1 MRIVGSL
8 ATKFAPPFSLVLHY
22 FIGGVALNLIALMVL
37 LSFGSQFAQ
46 PFYNL
51 QNAAIVHIQLL
62 GFVMMIIF
70 GALYQLIP
78 VALEVPVFSFKL
90 GYLQFYIYLTG
101 IIIFVIS
108 LIYGNLFFLLP
119 VGATFLYLSMA
130 IFIFNFFM
138 SLKHLE
144 KFDITSKF
152 LIAANISL
160 FIGISL
166 GIFLSINFFAG
177 WVSDIFR
184 LVVTHII
191 FTLLGFIPMVVM
203 GVSMVLLPMFSLAH
217 KFNDKYI
224 NIAFYLMVIAV
235 FVFGLGFLFTGSNY
249 ILGSGIYLILLG
261 MAFYLLQVYEIYS
274 KRPRRTKDIGMDTMF
289 YSHFILILSI
299 ITGLFI
305 PFMEKAIYLFGIS
318 LIFGFFPVLI
328 YGSMFKIVPFLTWFH
343 RFSNL
348 VGKKKVPMLADMLP
362 QKIPDIQ
369 VVVYSLGFCVLFV
382 GTFLHIPVIS
392 ILGTVLMLIAVLIFV
407 YLLYYILNFKVED

>member
-22 FIGGVALNLIALMVL
+22 FIGGAALNLIAILVL
-37 LSFGSQFAQ
+37 LSFSSQFAQ

-119 VGATFLYLSMA
+119 VGATFLYLSMS

-138 SLKHLE
+138 SLKNLE

-152 LIAANISL
+152 LITANISL
-160 FIGISL
+160 LIGISL
-166 GIFLSINFFAG
+166 GIFLSLNFFTG

-235 FVFGLGFLFTGSNY
+235 FGFGLGFLFTGSNY
-249 ILGSGIYLILLG
+249 ILVSGIYLILLG
-261 MAFYLLQVYEIYS
+261 MVFYLLQVYEIYS

-343 RFSNL
+343 RFSSL

-362 QKIPDIQ
+362 QKIPDVQ
-369 VVVYSLGFCVLFV
+369 VVIYSLGFVVLFI
-382 GTFLHIPVIS
+382 GTFLHISVIS
-392 ILGTVLMLIAVLIFV
+392 ILGTVLLLIAVLIFI
-407 YLLYYILNFKVED
+407 YLIYYILNFRVED

>member
-22 FIGGVALNLIALMVL
+22 FIGGVILNLISILVL
-37 LSFGSQFAQ
+37 LSFGSQFTQ

-78 VALEVPVFSFKL
+78 VALEVPVFSFRL
-90 GYLQFYIYLTG
+90 GYLQFYIYLAG

-108 LIYGNLFFLLP
+108 LIYRNLFFLLP
-119 VGATFLYLSMA
+119 VGAILLYISMA

-166 GIFLSINFFAG
+166 GIFLSINFFTG

-184 LVVTHII
+184 LIVTHII

-224 NIAFYLMVIAV
+224 NIAFYLIVIAV
-235 FVFGLGFLFTGSNY
+235 FVFGLGFLFTDSNY

-289 YSHFILILSI
+289 YSHFVLILSVI
-299 ITGLFI
+299 AGLLI
-305 PFMEKAIYLFGIS
+305 PFWKEAVYLFGIS
-318 LIFGFFPVLI
+318 LIFGFFPILI

-362 QKIPDIQ
+362 QKTPDIQ
-369 VVVYSLGFCVLFV
+369 VVVYSLGFSVLFV
-382 GTFLHIPVIS
+382 GTFLHTPVIS
-392 ILGTVLMLIAVLIFV
+392 ILGTVLMLMAVLVFV
-407 YLLYYILNFKVED
+407 YLIYYILNFKVED

>member
-22 FIGGVALNLIALMVL
+22 FIGGVVLNLISILVL

-78 VALEVPVFSFKL
+78 VALEVPVFSFRL

-101 IIIFVIS
+101 ILLFVFS
-108 LIYGNLFFLLP
+108 LISGNLFFILP
-119 VGATFLYLSMA
+119 VGAIFLYISML

-166 GIFLSINFFAG
+166 GIFLSLNFFTG

-191 FTLLGFIPMVVM
+191 FTLLGFIPMIVM

-217 KFNDKYI
+217 KFNDRYI
-224 NIAFYLMVIAV
+224 NVAFYLMVIVV
-235 FVFGLGFLFTGSNY
+235 FIGGLVFLWTGNHYVLVAS
-249 ILGSGIYLILLG
+249 IYLILAG
-261 MAFYLLQVYEIYS
+261 MILYLLQVYEIYS

-289 YSHFILILSI
+289 YSHFVLILAVFV
-299 ITGLFI
+299 GVLI
-305 PFMEKAIYLFGIS
+305 PFWEKSTYLFGIS
-318 LIFGFFPVLI
+318 LIFGFFPILI

-343 RFSNL
+343 RFSDL

-362 QKIPDIQ
+362 QKVPDIQ
-369 VVVYSLGFCVLFV
+369 ITIYSLGFAVLLA
-382 GTFLHIPVIS
+382 GTFLNIPIVS
-392 ILGTVLMLIAVLIFV
+392 IFGTVLMLIAVLIFI
-407 YLLYYILNFKVED
+407 YLIYYVLNFKVED

>member
-22 FIGGVALNLIALMVL
+22 FIGGAALNLIALIVL
-37 LSFGSQFAQ
+37 LLFGSQFAQ

-78 VALEVPVFSFKL
+78 VALEVPVFSFRL
-90 GYLQFYIYLTG
+90 GYLQFYIYLAG

-119 VGATFLYLSMA
+119 VGALLLYISMA

-166 GIFLSINFFAG
+166 GIFLSINFFTG

-235 FVFGLGFLFTGSNY
+235 FVFGSGFLFTGSNY
-249 ILGSGIYLILLG
+249 ILVSGIYLILLG
-261 MAFYLLQVYEIYS
+261 MVFYLLQVYEIYS

-289 YSHFILILSI
+289 YSHFVLILSVI
-299 ITGLFI
+299 AGLFI
-305 PFMEKAIYLFGIS
+305 PFMEESVYLFGIS
-318 LIFGFFPVLI
+318 LIFGFFPILI

-407 YLLYYILNFKVED
+407 YLIYYILNFKVED

>member
-22 FIGGVALNLIALMVL
+22 FIGGAALNLIALIVL
-37 LSFGSQFAQ
+37 LLFGSQFAQ

-78 VALEVPVFSFKL
+78 VALEVPVFSFRL
-90 GYLQFYIYLTG
+90 GYLQFYIYLAG

-119 VGATFLYLSMA
+119 VGALLLYISMA

-166 GIFLSINFFAG
+166 GIFLSINFFTG

-235 FVFGLGFLFTGSNY
+235 FVFGSGFLFTGSNY
-249 ILGSGIYLILLG
+249 ILVSGIYLILLG
-261 MAFYLLQVYEIYS
+261 MVFYLLQVYEIYS

-289 YSHFILILSI
+289 YSHFVLILSVI
-299 ITGLFI
+299 AGLFI
-305 PFMEKAIYLFGIS
+305 PFMEESVYLFGIS
-318 LIFGFFPVLI
+318 LIFGFFPILI

-348 VGKKKVPMLADMLP
+348 VGKKKVPMLVDMLP

-407 YLLYYILNFKVED
+407 YLIYYILNFKVED